1 MHKILYI
8 QPIHK
13 AGMDYLRNKKNYE
26 VVVASSTDHEVL
38 KNEIKDVD
46 VIISRLTPIDRDLM
60 EAADH
65 LKAICKHGVG
75 LDNFDLEYCHSH
87 NIAVLTTGDANSST
101 VAEQA
106 MIAIG
111 CLFRRNIWLDG
122 EMRKGNWS
130 SRDQANANDLKGKNL
145 GLLGYGRIGKC
156 LARMAGKGFEMNV
169 YVYDPYATKL
179 EIEKDGYIWCERIE
193 DLLPVVDV
201 ISPHVPLTPETKGI
215 LGEKEMKAMKNG
227 ALIVNY
233 SRGGIVDEKALYENL
248 VSGHIKGAALDTFEV
263 EPPDMEN
270 NPLFTLDSVIL
281 SPHCATFT
289 EDSRI
294 RMSMRLSKE
303 IEKILGE

>member
-13 AGMDYLRNKKNYE
+13 AGMDYLRAKKNYE

-38 KNEIKDVD
+38 KKEIKDAD
-46 VIISRLTPIDRDLM
+46 VIISRLTPIDADLM
-60 EAADH
+60 AAADH

-75 LDNFDLEYCHSH
+75 LDNFDLDYCKAH

-111 CLFRRNIWLDG
+111 CLFRRNTWLDS
-122 EMRKGNWS
+122 EMRKGNWA
-130 SRDQANANDLKGKNL
+130 SRDQANATDLMGKNL
-145 GLLGYGRIGKC
+145 GLVGYGRIGKC

-169 YVYDPYATKL
+169 YVYDPYASK
-179 EIEKDGYIWCERIE
+179 EDVEKDGYIWCEKIE
-193 DLLPVVDV
+193 DLLPLVDV
-201 ISPHVPLTPETKGI
+201 LSPHVPLTPETRGI
-215 LGEKEMKAMKNG
+215 IGEKEMKKMKEG
-227 ALIVNY
+227 SFIINY
-233 SRGGIVDEKALYENL
+233 ARGGVVDEKALYENL

-263 EPPDMEN
+263 EPPDKEE
-270 NPLFTLDSVIL
+270 NPLFQLDSVIF

-294 RMSMRLSKE
+294 RMSMRLAQE
-303 IEKILGE
+303 IEKTIGE